1 MHITTDLH
9 IGPGLQRFT
18 AQILFPVQGRG
29 RRTVLGH
36 GRSLVVYGLVVGQVQ
51 RFQILFGTFAKAL
64 PKGFMQRLKRN
75 NPGRPNQRPDNR
87 RVGDRHTDGLG
98 GYAAGI
104 DDCQPVA
111 LSQVLDGLPVMGRG
125 VDDQGVP
132 RASPWVISGSPS
144 KL

>member
-1 MHITTDLH
+1 MHITADLH
-9 IGPGLQRFT
+9 LGPGLQRFT
-18 AQILFPVQGRG
+18 AQILLPAQVRG

-51 RFQILFGTFAKAL
+51 CFQILFGTFTKAL

-87 RVGDRHTDGLG
+87 GVGD
-98 GYAAGI
+98 
-104 DDCQPVA
+104 A
-111 LSQVLDGLPVMGRG
+111 LMTRVFPG
-125 VDDQGVP
+125 
-132 RASPWVISGSPS
+132 ASPWVISGSPS